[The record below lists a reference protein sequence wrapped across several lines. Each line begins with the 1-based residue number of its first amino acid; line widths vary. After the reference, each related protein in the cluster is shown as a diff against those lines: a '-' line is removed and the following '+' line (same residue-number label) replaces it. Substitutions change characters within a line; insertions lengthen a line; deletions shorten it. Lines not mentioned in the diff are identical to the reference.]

1 MIWLWLGFF
10 CILLYVFLSLVNR
23 HKTPQDIANQ
33 NDISKEAVDNLYVKA
48 EEGDFKFKHLT
59 DATKNK
65 KVKQGSSDSNKS
77 E

>member
-1 MIWLWLGFF
+1 MIYL
-10 CILLYVFLSLVNR
+10 
-23 HKTPQDIANQ
+23 
-33 NDISKEAVDNLYVKA
+33 KEAVDNLYVKA